1 VAGSG
6 GKQSGRLL
14 PWIAAERAIRG
25 VLLIAAGI
33 YLLGH
38 TGSDL
43 GRLVDRLARGVEL
56 DTRRPFVRH
65 LIDRLGQLSHHQL
78 TFFGVAAI
86 GYGVLEVIEG
96 YGLWR
101 RYRWAEW
108 LTVIVTS
115 LLIPV
120 ELYEL
125 VHRPSALKAAGLA
138 VNVLIVIYLMRI
150 VTRRGRERQSSRP
163 GSPGAP
169 AADL

>member
-1 VAGSG
+1 VAAPGTHSA
-6 GKQSGRLL
+6 RLL

-25 VLLIAAGI
+25 ALLIAAGI

-43 GRLVDRLARGVEL
+43 GRLTNRLARGVEL
-56 DTRRPFVRH
+56 DTRRPFIRH
-65 LIDRLGQLSHHQL
+65 LVNRLGHLSHHQVTL
-78 TFFGVAAI
+78 FGIAAI
-86 GYGVLEVIEG
+86 AWGALELVEG

-108 LTVIVTS
+108 LTVIATS
-115 LLIPV
+115 ILIPV

-138 VNVLIVIYLMRI
+138 VNVLIVIYLVRV
-150 VTRRGRERQSSRP
+150 VTRGGRRERPPSPP
-163 GSPGAP
+163 GSPEAP
-169 AADL
+169 AAGR

>member
-1 VAGSG
+1 VAGQG
-6 GKQSGRLL
+6 TRSGRLL

-43 GRLVDRLARGVEL
+43 GRLANRLARGLEL
-56 DTRRPFVRH
+56 DTRRPIIRH
-65 LIDRLGQLSHHQL
+65 LVDRLGHLSHHQVTL
-78 TFFGVAAI
+78 FGIAAI
-86 GYGVLEVIEG
+86 GYGALELVEG

-108 LTVIVTS
+108 LTVIATS
-115 LLIPV
+115 ILIPF

-138 VNVLIVIYLMRI
+138 VNVLIVIYLLRI
-150 VTRRGRERQSSRP
+150 VIRGGRERPRSGP
-163 GSPGAP
+163 GSPEAP
-169 AADL
+169 AAAP

>member
-1 VAGSG
+1 VADSG
-6 GKQSGRLL
+6 TRGARLL

-43 GRLVDRLARGVEL
+43 GKLANRLARGLEL
-56 DTRRPFVRH
+56 DTRRRFIRH
-65 LIDRLGQLSHHQL
+65 LIDRLGHLSHHEVTL
-78 TFFGVAAI
+78 FGIAGIAF
-86 GYGVLEVIEG
+86 GALELVEG

-108 LTVIVTS
+108 LTVIATS
-115 LLIPV
+115 LLIPF

-125 VHRPSALKAAGLA
+125 VHKPSALKAAGLA
-138 VNVLIVIYLMRI
+138 VNVLIVIYLLRV
-150 VTRRGRERQSSRP
+150 VTRAGRTRP
-163 GSPGAP
+163 PSPPRSPEAP
-169 AADL
+169 ADGR

>member
-1 VAGSG
+1 VAETGTHG
-6 GKQSGRLL
+6 ARLL

-43 GRLVDRLARGVEL
+43 GKLANRLARGLEL
-56 DTRRPFVRH
+56 DTRRRFIRH
-65 LIDRLGQLSHHQL
+65 FIDRLGHLSHHEVTL
-78 TFFGVAAI
+78 FGIAGIAF
-86 GYGVLEVIEG
+86 GALELVEG

-108 LTVIVTS
+108 LTVIATS
-115 LLIPV
+115 LLIPF

-125 VHRPSALKAAGLA
+125 VHKPSALKAAGLA
-138 VNVLIVIYLMRI
+138 VNVLIVIYLLRI
-150 VTRRGRERQSSRP
+150 VTRGGRKPPPSLP
-163 GSPGAP
+163 GSPEAP
-169 AADL
+169 ADGR